1 MKRNIYKAL
10 IRRLI
15 TMKQQNDKQNEL
27 VQQLIEMNKNNKVSM
42 FNYMEVTLTRALEKA
57 RQKNG

>member
-1 MKRNIYKAL
+1 MKNNL
-10 IRRLI
+10 
-15 TMKQQNDKQNEL
+15 KQLTKKQNIKQDEL
-27 VQQLIEMNKNNKVSM
+27 VQQLAEMNKNNKVSL